1 MSDPIY
7 VDKRHYDALLKKHM
21 EILGERHELLVD
33 WDQLTEAVSDV
44 DPVIL
49 KKMHQYWG
57 SIDNERAYMDGV
69 FDTLTHIQKT
79 MKELEE
85 KRYVSPRSKQNP
97 L

>member
-21 EILGERHELLVD
+21 EILGERNELKLD
-33 WDQLTEAVSDV
+33 WDQLAEAIGDV
-44 DPVIL
+44 DDSICI
-49 KKMHQYWG
+49 KMHQYWG
-57 SIDNERAYMDGV
+57 SLEEERAYMDGV
-69 FDTLTHIQKT
+69 FDTLLFVQKT